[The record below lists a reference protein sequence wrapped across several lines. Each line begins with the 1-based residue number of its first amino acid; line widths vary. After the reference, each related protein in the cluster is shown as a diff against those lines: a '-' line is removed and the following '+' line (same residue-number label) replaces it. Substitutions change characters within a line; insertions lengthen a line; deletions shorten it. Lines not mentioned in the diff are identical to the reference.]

1 VNDRTVYRVPVSRPF
16 LGREEQ
22 DKAIDA
28 IRSGWVSPSG
38 PYVDEFEERFARLC
52 GTRFALAVS
61 SGTAALHLALA
72 SLGLEAGD
80 EVIVPSLT
88 FVATANVVRYMGAEP
103 VFVDVGS
110 ESWCIEPG
118 TIAEAITPTTRGI
131 IAVDL
136 YGHPVDMTPI
146 LRLAA
151 EHGIWV
157 VEDAAEALGARYE
170 GRQVGRK
177 ADVSAFSFFGNKI
190 VSCGQGGALTL
201 DDEDTYRRAKAL
213 RNHGRDGGG
222 HRYMARNVGFNYG
235 LSNVS
240 CAILCA
246 QLNRLDTMLR
256 ERHAILSRYEAALAG
271 SDAVGIRPGPT
282 GGQAAP
288 WLAAVTAGAGESP
301 DLRDRLARS
310 LADRGIETRPF
321 FYPLHLLGPYESA
334 RCAGPLHVTI
344 QLAQSGINLPT
355 FVGLP
360 ATEVDAISR
369 QVVDFLDL
377 AALGR

>member
-72 SLGLEAGD
+72 SLGLAAGD

-136 YGHPVDMTPI
+136 YGHPADMTPI

-201 DDEDTYRRAKAL
+201 DDEDTYRRAKA
-213 RNHGRDGGG
+213 R
-222 HRYMARNVGFNYG
+222 V
-235 LSNVS
+235 
-240 CAILCA
+240 
-246 QLNRLDTMLR
+246 T
-256 ERHAILSRYEAALAG
+256 
-271 SDAVGIRPGPT
+271 T
-282 GGQAAP
+282 GG
-288 WLAAVTAGAGESP
+288 TAGAIATWLETSASTTGCRTSRAPSSVPSSIAWTRCCVSATRSSAATRRPSP
-301 DLRDRLARS
+301 A
-310 LADRGIETRPF
+310 ATR
-321 FYPLHLLGPYESA
+321 
-334 RCAGPLHVTI
+334 
-344 QLAQSGINLPT
+344 
-355 FVGLP
+355 
-360 ATEVDAISR
+360 
-369 QVVDFLDL
+369 
-377 AALGR
+377 